1 MHNADTLVI
10 LSPGFAKNEAD
21 SSCLP
26 AQQLFV
32 KALKK
37 NFPELIVIIIS
48 FQYPYTHER
57 YEWFGNK
64 IIPLDG
70 RNIKGKIKR
79 LSTWYKAWGILKE
92 LKRNNKIIGLFSFWC
107 TECALIGKYFGKYHH
122 IPHYTWILGQD
133 AKKDNRYISIIKPG
147 AENLVA
153 MSGFLANEFHK
164 NHGILPRHII
174 PNGIAAEIFPSEQ
187 PEKDIDVLGVG
198 SLIPLKQY
206 DIFIRI
212 IKELS
217 KNLPGIKTAI
227 CGKGPEEKKLRS
239 LISELQ
245 LENNVELYGELSHP
259 EVLNLMQRSKVLL
272 HPSNYEGF
280 STVCIEALYAG
291 AKVISFCDPLDTDMP
306 EWIIA
311 SSKEEMEEKLLEIL
325 QDPGI
330 TYKSVILHTM
340 DGTAKKVI
348 KLFRG

>member
-64 IIPLDG
+64 VIPLDG
-70 RNIKGKIKR
+70 RNIEGKIKR
-79 LSTWYKAWGILKE
+79 LSTWYKAWSILKE
-92 LKRNNKIIGLFSFWC
+92 LKRNNKIIGLFSFWA

-133 AKKDNRYISIIKPG
+133 AKKNNRYISFIKPG
-147 AENLVA
+147 AESLVA
-153 MSGFLANEFHK
+153 MSGFLANEFYK
-164 NHGILPRHII
+164 NHGILPQHII
-174 PNGIAAEIFPSEQ
+174 PNGIAAEIFSSEQ
-187 PEKDIDVLGVG
+187 HDKDIDVLGVG

-206 DIFIRI
+206 DIFIQI
-212 IKELS
+212 IKEIA
-217 KNLPGIKTAI
+217 KHLPGIKAAI

-239 LISELQ
+239 LISELK

-259 EVLNLMQRSKVLL
+259 EVLTLMQRSKVLL

-280 STVCIEALYAG
+280 STVCLEALYAG
-291 AKVISFCDPLDTDMP
+291 AKVISFTDPLNTNIP

-311 SSKEEMEEKLLEIL
+311 SSKQEMQRKLLEIL
-325 QDPGI
+325 QDHNI
-330 TYKSVILHTM
+330 TYNSVTLHAM
-340 DGTAKKVI
+340 DDTAKNVM
-348 KLFRG
+348 KLFSS